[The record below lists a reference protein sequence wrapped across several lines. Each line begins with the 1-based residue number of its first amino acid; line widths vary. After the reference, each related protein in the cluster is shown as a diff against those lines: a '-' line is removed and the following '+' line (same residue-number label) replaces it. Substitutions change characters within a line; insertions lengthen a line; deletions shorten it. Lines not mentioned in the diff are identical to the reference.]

1 MRKFIRFIVAL
12 LAMMVSLYTHADLTS
27 TTVIKSGD
35 NSSKYYRIP
44 AIATNKD
51 GYLVAICDKRGSS
64 SSDLGDNK
72 NITLVAKVS
81 KDNGLTWSDAVEIAP
96 NLTGGYG
103 DAAVV
108 YDPYI
113 SKIVCVFAAEKGFNN
128 STTSSYG
135 KIYMTQSEDG
145 VDWDTPID
153 ITSQIAGKV
162 SGWSGGFIASGR
174 MLYVTGEEG
183 TGGSIYAVADVN
195 VNGATKSSGGKAEY
209 EIVFRSGDHG
219 TTWDVVNEGYLT
231 SPVAG
236 DGNESKLAQLEE
248 GTGKFIMSIR
258 SSGARRFSYSE
269 DYGATWGTPVTST
282 IVEPSCNGDIL
293 NVSYNAKNYLL
304 QSVANDASSRKNVT
318 IYYSGDEGSTWH
330 KGRTLCEDNAAYSA
344 LVQLSNGN
352 IGCYVEVGDNTNG
365 YDMVFY
371 SMTIPDILPA
381 QGISD
386 NYDGTMVC
394 NGLGYMVVP
403 QSEDFN
409 IDSTHPRT
417 VTARILLNKFTE
429 QEDKDLGVL
438 STRWHEPIESTE
450 TEHQYDGQ
458 QGFEFIAGKN
468 ASESFGA
475 NVSVKGDASGNFRG
489 VLYNSYNSG
498 IIASRWGHIAMV
510 FDAGSDGSV
519 KIYVDGVLVEK
530 QTNSKR
536 GNTMSGATI
545 EMLHDMLIGNRYEPL
560 TTDTLTVTT
569 TTSNNNGRFG
579 APGGFGGQG
588 GPGGNNNSGGGNDN
602 NSGSNNNNSGTTTT
616 TTTTTYYTY
625 EMSPSTDRIFNSN
638 IDDVRFYAEALSE
651 EDVIKDRDWRFPIL
665 TKDEGLIAAYDFANM
680 ELNDEGSA
688 FVFSDIAG
696 NGHDGETVGVDGYA
710 FPEVLHNISVTPLEP
725 KEGGTLTVTRFDKGD
740 EITLNTGEV
749 YNASKNQDFRATAEA
764 EEGWVLVGIFV
775 NGVEVPSN
783 GFFKTGKDAKIK
795 AIFRRETDKEYFY
808 LVSDDFFNWSDADA
822 TRYQFEESSEKGV
835 YYLNNTE
842 QVFPGKMQG
851 TFHVERIVVPS
862 GLAAAGPED
871 EVDPENVIL
880 AMFPTDAGTYSSSA
894 KCSLQVMSN
903 RVAYN
908 IVNRLDDSSSAAR
921 VRSYAESGNN
931 YTLFSVHPDGL
942 TDGNHY
948 IENPIVILTYNPD
961 TSTQTLEL
969 IYESTQVTGVSD
981 IFATDIVEGPIYNMQ
996 GVQVSSLNLAPGI
1009 YLKREGDK
1017 LKKIAIR

>member
-81 KDNGLTWSDAVEIAP
+81 KDNGLTWLDAVEIAP

-269 DYGATWGTPVTST
+269 DYGATWGAPVTST

-330 KGRTLCEDNAAYSA
+330 QGRTLCEDNAAYSA

-403 QSEDFN
+403 QSDDFN

-417 VTARILLNKFTE
+417 VTARILLNDFTE
-429 QEDKDLGVL
+429 KEDKDLGVL
-438 STRWHEPIESTE
+438 STRWHEPIESTA

-498 IIASRWGHIAMV
+498 ILASRWGHIAMV
-510 FDAGSDGSV
+510 FDAGSNGSV
-519 KIYVDGVLVEK
+519 KVYVDGVLVET

-560 TTDTLTVTT
+560 TTNTRTETT
-569 TTSNNNGRFG
+569 NNNSGWSGRWG
-579 APGGFGGQG
+579 SWW
-588 GPGGNNNSGGGNDN
+588 GNNNS
-602 NSGSNNNNSGTTTT
+602 S

-651 EDVIKDRDWRFPIL
+651 EDVIKDRDWRFPIR
-665 TKDEGLIAAYDFANM
+665 TKAEGLIAAYDFANM

-688 FVFSDIAG
+688 FVFNDIAG

-740 EITLNTGEV
+740 EITLTTGEV

-822 TRYQFEESSEKGV
+822 TRYQFEESSEKGI

-851 TFHVERIVVPS
+851 KFHVERIVVPS
-862 GLAAAGPED
+862 GLSAAGPED

-880 AMFPTDAGTYSSSA
+880 AMYPTDAGTYSSSA
-894 KCSLQVMSN
+894 KRSLQVMSN

-921 VRSYAESGNN
+921 VRSYAESSNN

-948 IENPIVILTYNPD
+948 VENPIVILTYNPD